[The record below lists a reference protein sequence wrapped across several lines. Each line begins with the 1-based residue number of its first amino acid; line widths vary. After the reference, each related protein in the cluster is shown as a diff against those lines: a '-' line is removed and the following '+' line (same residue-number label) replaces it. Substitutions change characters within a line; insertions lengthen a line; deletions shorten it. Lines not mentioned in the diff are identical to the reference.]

1 MPTLKS
7 ERNGEKLTVWLPVRL
22 DFENNEAV
30 KAEIDAMIE
39 EPTKE
44 LVFDASEMI
53 YISSIG
59 LRIILAA
66 IKRIKKVSVINL
78 SQDAHYIMT
87 SAGFD
92 NLIPISL
99 AMREQSIDGAKV
111 IGSGYNSTVYRI
123 NHDTIV
129 KVYKDVNSLDKVE
142 KERELAQKAFLKG
155 VPTAISYDVV
165 KVGER
170 YGLVFEMLDA
180 GSLYQVMYEN
190 QADLPQII
198 KKYAAFIK
206 SVNEVEFEPDELPSI
221 AEQQKG
227 WLEDIIAPN
236 IPASITDFLRK
247 LLASIPEGHGLIH
260 GDLQPNNIIL
270 GQEEMYIIDM
280 DAISLG
286 DSVFELA
293 GIYNFLMG
301 FSVMKKEKFGEGDF
315 DYPMR
320 QKIWDMLIAAYYE
333 GKDAA
338 EIEKL
343 RHRAE
348 ALGKIKLLRWCVNHN
363 ADEFLRQEIERTQKY
378 FAEIGEGIFA

>member
-1 MPTLKS
+1 
-7 ERNGEKLTVWLPVRL
+7 
-22 DFENNEAV
+22 
-30 KAEIDAMIE
+30 
-39 EPTKE
+39 
-44 LVFDASEMI
+44 
-53 YISSIG
+53 
-59 LRIILAA
+59 
-66 IKRIKKVSVINL
+66 
-78 SQDAHYIMT
+78 
-87 SAGFD
+87 
-92 NLIPISL
+92 
-99 AMREQSIDGAKV
+99 
-111 IGSGYNSTVYRI
+111 
-123 NHDTIV
+123 
-129 KVYKDVNSLDKVE
+129 
-142 KERELAQKAFLKG
+142 
-155 VPTAISYDVV
+155 
-165 KVGER
+165 
-170 YGLVFEMLDA
+170 
-180 GSLYQVMYEN
+180 MYEN
-190 QADLPQII
+190 QADLEKII

-221 AEQQKG
+221 AEQQRG
-227 WLEDIIAPN
+227 WLENIIAPK

-338 EIEKL
+338 EIENL

-348 ALGKIKLLRWCVNHN
+348 ALGKIKLLRWCINHN
-363 ADEFLRQEIERTQKY
+363 ADEFLQQEIERTQKY